1 MLNLLR
7 NGTFGRL
14 KLPATRHDVRAAF
27 GEPELWGPQQDQDRC
42 AIWRYDSIEFHFER
56 RSGALTT
63 IFSDH
68 LSPFLIPYDWGIDQW
83 IIDDNLTLTMTEHLL
98 RTEGIDFSVE
108 PPYYPPFE
116 FDDHTHP
123 LAVAF
128 SEATS
133 EVLGAPVPFGYN
145 AGVSDAN
152 LFSGEAGIPTIFFGP
167 RAGDFH
173 QCTEWVDVTTI
184 APCAEVVLR
193 TALKMLA

>member
-108 PPYYPPFE
+108 PQPAIEAINIVTRSGCTLSFFRDVPDD
-116 FDDHTHP
+116 DDHR
-123 LAVAF
+123 
-128 SEATS
+128 
-133 EVLGAPVPFGYN
+133 LGAWWLTVG
-145 AGVSDAN
+145 
-152 LFSGEAGIPTIFFGP
+152 
-167 RAGDFH
+167 
-173 QCTEWVDVTTI
+173 
-184 APCAEVVLR
+184 
-193 TALKMLA
+193 